1 MHTRVISNKLL
12 ARIQMDEPSDFR
24 SGPCI
29 KCPSV
34 NFNSHDACHEKYAR
48 YLFYKQL
55 MEIKRENIH
64 PSIHERFQG
73 VDQQLNEVFEG
84 CFEDQHY
91 EFYSK
96 QLHSTTELIR
106 MFILTPIPIRN

>member
-1 MHTRVISNKLL
+1 
-12 ARIQMDEPSDFR
+12 
-24 SGPCI
+24 
-29 KCPSV
+29 
-34 NFNSHDACHEKYAR
+34 
-48 YLFYKQL
+48 

-96 QLHSTTELIR
+96 HLHSTTELIR
-106 MFILTPIPIRN
+106 MFILTPIPIRD